1 MGKVVVFKTA
11 DFSANM
17 LEQLDIAVADP
28 IIQIDVAGLVTITSD
43 FEVRYTTDGSTPTTS
58 STLYGAPFT
67 VAINTTVKAIAI
79 GGGNTSEVVTA
90 IYDGTVPA
98 PSITIS
104 GGMAT
109 ITSPYPCYYTLDG
122 TTPTTSSTLYAAPF
136 AVAEGDDIKA
146 VAYANSTYSQVT
158 EKVVAMMTF
167 GKKLK
172 SDGTLED
179 ADSYC
184 VSPFFE
190 VGSKGDS
197 ITWNFNSP
205 SPGASD
211 WSYFCEF
218 NVNKNNLGDGWNN
231 GSIGNTT
238 RTFSLYY
245 NGVYYA
251 RATFKIG
258 TPGTV
263 VNNTTGETVFEYDGA
278 TS

>member
-122 TTPTTSSTLYAAPF
+122 TTPTTASTLYAAPF
-136 AVAEGDDIKA
+136 AVSDGDDIKA

-167 GKKLK
+167 NKRLSVKGVL
-172 SDGTLED
+172 DDDEGI
-179 ADSYC
+179 C
-184 VSPFFE
+184 VSPFFV

-197 ITWNFNSP
+197 ITWNWNVGGNGGRF
-205 SPGASD
+205 A
-211 WSYFCEF
+211 FCEY
-218 NVNKNNLGDGWNN
+218 NEQKTWLGDGWNTQ
-231 GSIGNTT
+231 GDGTY

-251 RATFKIG
+251 RASFVMG
-258 TPGTV
+258 TPGNV
-263 VNNTTGETVFEYDGA
+263 VNNTTGQTVFEYDGS

>member
-28 IIQIDVAGLVTITSD
+28 IIQIDIYGLVTITSD

-58 STLYGAPFT
+58 STLYGTPFT

-98 PSITIS
+98 PGITIS

-136 AVAEGDDIKA
+136 AVSDGDDIKA

-167 GKKLK
+167 NKRLTVNGV
-172 SDGTLED
+172 LED
-179 ADSYC
+179 DEGIC
-184 VSPFFE
+184 VSPFFA

-197 ITWNFNSP
+197 ITWSWNVGGNSGRFALCEYNEQKTWL
-205 SPGASD
+205 GA
-211 WSYFCEF
+211 
-218 NVNKNNLGDGWNN
+218 GWNTQ
-231 GSIGNTT
+231 GIGTY

-251 RATFKIG
+251 RASFVMG
-258 TPGTV
+258 TPGSV
-263 VNNTTGETVFEYDGA
+263 VNNTTGQTVFEYDGS